1 MNKSFNISDI
11 NLIAKQIIKS
21 VNSKIILFH
30 GEMGIGKTTLISEI
44 VKELGYNSDVSSP
57 TFSIVNEY
65 EVDDGLVYHFD
76 FFRLNDESEAFDI
89 GFEDYLYSGN
99 WCFIEWPDKIINLLT
114 ENVNEIYL
122 EKDDDL
128 NRNIKLKILKNIK

>member
-1 MNKSFNISDI
+1 MNKSFDISGI
-11 NLIAKQIIKS
+11 NLIAKQIIAS

-44 VKELGYNSDVSSP
+44 VKELGYKHDVSSP

-65 EVDDGLVYHFD
+65 EVDNGLVYHFD

-89 GFEDYLYSGN
+89 GFEDYLFSGN
-99 WCFIEWPDKIINLLT
+99 WCFIEWPNKVDSLLP

-122 EKDDDL
+122 EKDQ
-128 NRNIKLKILKNIK
+128 NFKRNIKLKIFKNI

>member
-11 NLIAKQIIKS
+11 NLVAKQIVKS

-30 GEMGIGKTTLISEI
+30 GEMGIGKTTLVSAI
-44 VKELGYNSDVSSP
+44 VKELGYKNDVSSP

-65 EVDDGLVYHFD
+65 EVTDGLVYHFD
-76 FFRLNDESEAFDI
+76 FYRVNDESEAFDI

-99 WCFIEWPDKIINLLT
+99 WCFIEWPDRIINLLPDGI
-114 ENVNEIYL
+114 NEIYL
-122 EKDDDL
+122 EKGNDFI
-128 NRNIKLKILKNIK
+128 RRIKLKILKK